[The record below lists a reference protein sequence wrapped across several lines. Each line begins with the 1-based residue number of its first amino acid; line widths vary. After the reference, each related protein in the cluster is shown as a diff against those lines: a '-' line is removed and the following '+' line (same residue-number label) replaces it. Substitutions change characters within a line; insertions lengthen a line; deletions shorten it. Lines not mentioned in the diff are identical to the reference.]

1 MTQINPF
8 TGSIVQ
14 APQVQ
19 RSQATEKDRQLQKAN
34 ALSKN
39 AALQGD
45 QLEHEVESGEA
56 ITPAHDEDPRK
67 PPQRDRPRRRQATS
81 NIPDDADESHLDVT
95 A

>member
-19 RSQATEKDRQLQKAN
+19 RTQAAEKDRQLRKVTD
-34 ALSKN
+34 LSKN

-45 QLEHEVESGEA
+45 QLHNEVESSEA
-56 ITPAHDEDPRK
+56 LTPAQDEQPRK
-67 PPQRDRPRRRQATS
+67 NPRQSRKKPRAE
-81 NIPDDADESHLDVT
+81 PDDGESHIDVT

>member
-19 RSQATEKDRQLQKAN
+19 RTQAAEKDRQLRKVTD
-34 ALSKN
+34 LSKN

-45 QLEHEVESGEA
+45 QLQHEVESSEA
-56 ITPAHDEDPRK
+56 LTPAQDEQPRK
-67 PPQRDRPRRRQATS
+67 NPRQSRKKPRTS
-81 NIPDDADESHLDVT
+81 AEQDDGESHIDVT

>member
-1 MTQINPF
+1 MTQVNPF

-19 RSQATEKDRQLQKAN
+19 RTQAAEKDRHLRKVQDLA
-34 ALSKN
+34 KN

-45 QLEHEVESGEA
+45 QLQHEVESSEA
-56 ITPAHDEDPRK
+56 LTPVHDQPPKQQRRARSRPPRSPQVDSEDPG
-67 PPQRDRPRRRQATS
+67 
-81 NIPDDADESHLDVT
+81 ESHLDVT